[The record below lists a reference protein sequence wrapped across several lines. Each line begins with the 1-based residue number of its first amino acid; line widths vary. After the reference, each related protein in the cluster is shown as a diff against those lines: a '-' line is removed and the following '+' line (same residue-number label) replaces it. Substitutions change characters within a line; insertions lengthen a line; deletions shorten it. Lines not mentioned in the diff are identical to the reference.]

1 LLLAIFLFSSA
12 KGAGSSKISMQDEN
26 ISVIAEFNGRNIAD
40 AQEESTA
47 IVIDLE
53 EEMTLFFKWNN
64 TYSSDLEVS
73 GITIELTYLD
83 LKIYSIPYDLDIIT
97 HADSTSNYTIH
108 QDLEPYLKQA
118 GMNVVGGV
126 YKIVCKLMYQIL
138 EEPVSTHEVSTPLYI
153 RIGRGLTSVIGVAAI
168 ASTIV
173 SGITG
178 VGAIREVSKTIEVA
192 KNINGVDNPEGL
204 AQLSSMPKGLTV
216 VKTADIPKETLKR
229 TFESAKKYW
238 EGKNCPKC
246 LSDWTRNTTICES
259 CGITIEEAEK
269 LFGNMIVN
277 LSEKA
282 KEPISKTARGMG
294 LKVLE
299 RLLGVDTAIV
309 HIVLKTM
316 VDVGIAKTQI
326 APRFIIKKLITNGL
340 KVVVTTLVFLQISGL
355 KVVGMNLLILS
366 IVLGSAIPFA
376 TGLFVEKTINK
387 KI

>member
-1 LLLAIFLFSSA
+1 
-12 KGAGSSKISMQDEN
+12 MQDEK
-26 ISVIAEFNGRNIAD
+26 ISIITEFNGRNIAD

-47 IVIDLE
+47 IVIDIE

-97 HADSTSNYTIH
+97 HAYSTSNYTIY

-118 GMNVVGGV
+118 GVNLVEGV
-126 YKIVCKLMYQIL
+126 YKIVCKLTYQIL
-138 EEPVSTHEVSTPLYI
+138 EEPVSTHELSTPLYI
-153 RIGRGLTSVIGVAAI
+153 RIGGNLLTSVIGVAAI

-192 KNINGVDNPEGL
+192 KNINGVDNPKEL

-216 VKTADIPKETLKR
+216 VKTTDIPKETLKR

-246 LSDWTRNTTICES
+246 LSDWARSTTICES

-282 KEPISKTARGMG
+282 KEPISKTARGMS

-340 KVVVTTLVFLQISGL
+340 KIVVTTIVFLQISGL

-376 TGLFVEKTINK
+376 TGLVVEKTINK